1 MSATTK
7 SRNLRRLTGSGRL
20 GSGLLSCSLN
30 GALSV
35 ILLVAAFSVL
45 GCHPSSQS
53 AGTGTAGSSQKQYSI
68 RGKVVSVDQKD
79 GVIALDTEAIPGV
92 MEAMTM
98 AYTLQ
103 NPSVASELHP
113 GDTLTAQL
121 QLAAQGAVLS
131 NIVIV
136 QQANLNVLPPVQY
149 HVPQPG
155 DAVPDFRFLN
165 QSNREISLKQFRGKV
180 LVLTF
185 IYTRCASSQF
195 CPLMS
200 RNFAHLDQLLAA
212 DPSLYAKT
220 HLLSISFDPRYDTPA
235 VLRSYGGAYTGRY
248 TQETFQHWDFAA
260 PSPAALASLLQWFDV
275 AVSSSNGKIV
285 SHSVSTAVI
294 GPDGKIRAWYP
305 SNTWTPQQAFKDIQ
319 QIVSKEQ

>member
-1 MSATTK
+1 MAVFK
-7 SRNLRRLTGSGRL
+7 SRLRAVLSIALL
-20 GSGLLSCSLN
+20 G
-30 GALSV
+30 
-35 ILLVAAFSVL
+35 AAVGIL
-45 GCHPSSQS
+45 GCHSSSQS
-53 AGTGTAGSSQKQYSI
+53 SGKGASASSQKQYSI

-79 GVIALDTEAIPGV
+79 GVIALDTQAIPGV

-103 NPSVASELHP
+103 NPAEASGLHP

-121 QLAAQGAVLS
+121 QLGAQGAVLS
-131 NIVIV
+131 NIVIL
-136 QQANLNVLPPVQY
+136 QQANPNVLPPIQY
-149 HVPQPG
+149 HVPQVG
-155 DAVPDFRFLN
+155 DSVPDFQFLN

-185 IYTRCASSQF
+185 IYTRCTSSQF

-212 DPSLYAKT
+212 NPGLYAKT
-220 HLLSISFDPRYDTPA
+220 HLLSISFDPKYDTPA

-248 TQETFQHWDFAA
+248 TKETFQHWDFAA
-260 PSPAALASLLQWFDV
+260 PSPAKLASVLQWFDV
-275 AVSSSNGKIV
+275 AVTRSKGTV
-285 SHSVSTAVI
+285 ATHSVSTAVI

-305 SNTWTPQQAFKDIQ
+305 SNSWTPQQALKDIQ
-319 QIVSKEQ
+319 QIVQKEH

>member
-1 MSATTK
+1 MELF
-7 SRNLRRLTGSGRL
+7 NLRFSAVWFSHVGRRV
-20 GSGLLSCSLN
+20 SASLSL
-30 GALSV
+30 ALFCAS
-35 ILLVAAFSVL
+35 FGVL
-45 GCHPSSQS
+45 GCHSSSQP
-53 AGTGTAGSSQKQYSI
+53 ARATASSQKQYSI
-68 RGKVVSVDQKD
+68 RGRVVSVDQKD

-103 NPSVASELHP
+103 DPSIASELHP

-121 QLAAQGAVLS
+121 QLTAQGAVLS
-131 NIVIV
+131 SIVIV
-136 QQANLNVLPPVQY
+136 QQANLNVLPSVQY
-149 HVPQPG
+149 HVPQIG
-155 DAVPDFRFLN
+155 DTVPDFQFLN

-212 DPSLYAKT
+212 DPDLYAKT
-220 HLLSISFDPRYDTPA
+220 HLLSISFDPKYDTPA

-248 TQETFQHWDFAA
+248 TKETFQHWDFAA
-260 PSPAALASLLQWFDV
+260 PSPDRLASLLQWFDV
-275 AVSSSNGKIV
+275 TVRSSHGKIV

-305 SNTWTPQQAFKDIQ
+305 SNAWTPQQALRDIQ
-319 QIVSKEQ
+319 QIVQKEK

>member
-1 MSATTK
+1 MKETTK
-7 SRNLRRLTGSGRL
+7 LMRPTRSSRPARWSSLA
-20 GSGLLSCSLN
+20 LSC
-30 GALSV
+30 A
-35 ILLVAAFSVL
+35 VACATIGTC
-45 GCHPSSQS
+45 GCHPSSKS
-53 AGTGTAGSSQKQYSI
+53 TAAGTASSQKQYSI

-79 GVIALDTEAIPGV
+79 GVIALDTEAIPGL

-121 QLAAQGAVLS
+121 QLGAQGAVLS
-131 NIVIV
+131 NIVIL

-149 HVPQPG
+149 HLPQPG
-155 DAVPDFRFLN
+155 DAVPNFQFRN
-165 QSNREISLKQFRGKV
+165 QSDREISLKQFRGKV
-180 LVLTF
+180 VALTF

-200 RNFAHLDQLLAA
+200 RNFARLDQLLAA
-212 DPSLYAKT
+212 DPKLYAKT
-220 HLLSISFDPRYDTPA
+220 HLLSISFDPKYDTPA

-248 TQETFQHWDFAA
+248 TKETFRHWDFAA
-260 PSPAALASLLQWFDV
+260 PSQAELASVLQWFDV
-275 AVSSSNGKIV
+275 GVTSSKGKV
-285 SHSVSTAVI
+285 VAHSVSTAVI

-305 SNTWTPQQAFKDIQ
+305 TNTWTPQQALRDIQ
-319 QIVSKEQ
+319 QILTKDK

>member
-1 MSATTK
+1 MAHFNSPVRA
-7 SRNLRRLTGSGRL
+7 
-20 GSGLLSCSLN
+20 
-30 GALSV
+30 ALSV
-35 ILLVAAFSVL
+35 ALLGAVVGIL
-45 GCHPSSQS
+45 GCHSSSQS
-53 AGTGTAGSSQKQYSI
+53 SRGGSTASSQKKYSI

-121 QLAAQGAVLS
+121 QLTAQGAVLS
-131 NIVIV
+131 NIVIL
-136 QQANLNVLPPVQY
+136 QQANLNVLPPIQY
-149 HVPQPG
+149 HIPKVG
-155 DAVPDFRFLN
+155 DAVPDFHFLN
-165 QSNREISLKQFRGKV
+165 QNNREISLKQFRGKV

-200 RNFAHLDQLLAA
+200 RNFAQLDQLLAA
-212 DPSLYAKT
+212 DPSLYAKI
-220 HLLSISFDPRYDTPA
+220 HLLSISFDPKYDTPA

-248 TQETFQHWDFAA
+248 TKETFQHWDFAA
-260 PSPAALASLLQWFDV
+260 PSQATLASLLQWFDV
-275 AVSSSNGKIV
+275 AVGWSNGQV
-285 SHSVSTAVI
+285 VTHSVSTAVI
-294 GPDGKIRAWYP
+294 GPDGTIRAWYP
-305 SNTWTPQQAFKDIQ
+305 SNTWTPQQALKDIQ
-319 QIVSKEQ
+319 QVLQKEK

>member
-1 MSATTK
+1 MESL
-7 SRNLRRLTGSGRL
+7 NLRYSAEQFVYFLRRRSA
-20 GSGLLSCSLN
+20 LLSIALLSTSL
-30 GALSV
+30 G
-35 ILLVAAFSVL
+35 IL
-45 GCHPSSQS
+45 GCHSSPQ
-53 AGTGTAGSSQKQYSI
+53 AAKTGANVSSQKQYSI

-113 GDTLTAQL
+113 GDILTAQL

-131 NIVIV
+131 NIVIL

-149 HVPQPG
+149 HVPQIG
-155 DAVPDFRFLN
+155 DAVPDFHFLN
-165 QSNREISLKQFRGKV
+165 QGNREISVKHFRDKV

-212 DPSLYAKT
+212 DPGLYAKT
-220 HLLSISFDPRYDTPA
+220 HLLSISFDPKYDTPA

-248 TQETFQHWDFAA
+248 TKETFQHWDFAA
-260 PSPAALASLLQWFDV
+260 PSPAHLASVLQWFDV
-275 AVSSSNGKIV
+275 AVTTSNGKV
-285 SHSVSTAVI
+285 VTHSVSTAVI
-294 GPDGKIRAWYP
+294 GQDGKIRAWYP
-305 SNTWTPQQAFKDIQ
+305 TNTWTPQQALKDIQ
-319 QIVSKEQ
+319 RIVQKEN